1 MLRSFVSYHTIRETR
16 QDKELE
22 QLRGSDGKVSSA
34 KDSVYR
40 GEGIVG
46 YLPEAVG
53 FSLGAAEGHGA
64 LDLDGRD
71 QEEDSSIVWDDER
84 LEEDSVSDSG
94 KSDK

>member
-1 MLRSFVSYHTIRETR
+1 MLRSFLSYRTVRETW

-22 QLRGSDGKVSSA
+22 ELSDGKVSSA

-64 LDLDGRD
+64 LDLDSSD
-71 QEEDSSIVWDDER
+71 QEEDSSIVWEDER

-94 KSDK
+94 K

>member
-1 MLRSFVSYHTIRETR
+1 MLRSFVSYRTVRETW

-22 QLRGSDGKVSSA
+22 ELRGSDSNVSSA

-64 LDLDGRD
+64 LDLDGSD
-71 QEEDSSIVWDDER
+71 QEEDSSIVWEDER

-94 KSDK
+94 K

>member
-1 MLRSFVSYHTIRETR
+1 MLRSFLSYRTVRETW

-22 QLRGSDGKVSSA
+22 ELSDGKVSSA

-53 FSLGAAEGHGA
+53 FSLGAAEGRGA
-64 LDLDGRD
+64 LDLDSSD
-71 QEEDSSIVWDDER
+71 QEEDSSIVWEDER

-94 KSDK
+94 K